1 MELPIQWETANM
13 QTNHNDSYYFHR
25 VMEEINSKLG
35 GG

>member
-1 MELPIQWETANM
+1 M

-35 GG
+35 GGWQTTFH